1 MRILK
6 ILYIIWIVFWAIGFA
21 IFTPIVHNL
30 NFSVFLEILFGFVLL
45 CLFPLLPYF
54 YYLIYEKANSAKNI
68 FVIAGCYLSLFAI
81 ICCYCLPLFLIK
93 DNIYFILAIIMHT
106 SIFIIIYRDKR
117 SLNETSS
124 Q

>member
-6 ILYIIWIVFWAIGFA
+6 VLYVCWIIFWGLACILGSVMGHWGYREVNE
-21 IFTPIVHNL
+21 IFNTML
-30 NFSVFLEILFGFVLL
+30 FLYFLL

-54 YYLIYEKANSAKNI
+54 YYLIYEKANSTKNI
-68 FVIAGCYLSLFAI
+68 FVAI
-81 ICCYCLPLFLIK
+81 VCYCLPLFLIK
-93 DNIYFILAIIMHT
+93 DNIYFILAIIIHT
-106 SIFIIIYRDKR
+106 LTFIVIYRDKR

>member
-6 ILYIIWIVFWAIGFA
+6 ILYIIWIVLWAIGFA

-45 CLFPLLPYF
+45 CLFPLLPYL
-54 YYLIYEKANSAKNI
+54 YYLIYEKANSTKNI
-68 FVIAGCYLSLFAI
+68 FVAI
-81 ICCYCLPLFLIK
+81 VCYCLPLFLIK
-93 DNIYFILAIIMHT
+93 DNIYFILAIIIHT
-106 SIFIIIYRDKR
+106 LTFIVIYRDKR